1 MGGRSLWCS
10 YESFAI
16 NGLPI
21 VQTVTQAMAE
31 LRRSLPQ
38 LLPLFTAG
46 ALGKD
51 ATVGLTSVLK
61 LRAIL
66 PP

>member
-1 MGGRSLWCS
+1 MNPLRLTA
-10 YESFAI
+10 YR
-16 NGLPI
+16 L
-21 VQTVTQAMAE
+21 QTVTQVMGTAP
-31 LRRSLPQ
+31 LHSLNYT
-38 LLPLFTAG
+38 LFTAG